1 MRRTKNLD
9 RFTLE
14 QRWAVRSRDVQRAML
29 DIAPQIVHFSG
40 HGLQEEGLVF
50 EDETG
55 KSRVVSTSALA
66 ELFELFSERVECVVL
81 NACYSAPQAEAI
93 SQHIPYVI
101 GTSQAVSDKAAIE
114 FSVGFYDALAA
125 GRSVEF
131 AYKFGCAAMQLA
143 GSDKNLTP
151 ILIKNSE
158 LKMDSSEQESA
169 KTTKAKYQ
177 IVLSGSV
184 DDLSEERI
192 KAILKHLQSIAGDES
207 LTIKEIKSGNIKLE
221 LEGSEEGFKVIEAL
235 CKEGKLTEVLG
246 LRIKTVTYTDPS
258 SNNRSD
264 KVEIFFSYSH
274 KDEDLRD
281 ELATH
286 LSILERNGIISGWHD
301 RLIEAGEEWENH
313 IDERMNSARVVL
325 LLVSSDFIA
334 SNYCWNVEV
343 KRAMERH
350 KEGEACVVPVI
361 LRPVNWRTAPFG
373 KLQALPKDAKP
384 VTTWSNRDEAFLNI
398 SKGIEAVVGRFK

>member
-1 MRRTKNLD
+1 
-9 RFTLE
+9 
-14 QRWAVRSRDVQRAML
+14 
-29 DIAPQIVHFSG
+29 
-40 HGLQEEGLVF
+40 
-50 EDETG
+50 
-55 KSRVVSTSALA
+55 
-66 ELFELFSERVECVVL
+66 
-81 NACYSAPQAEAI
+81 
-93 SQHIPYVI
+93 
-101 GTSQAVSDKAAIE
+101 
-114 FSVGFYDALAA
+114 
-125 GRSVEF
+125 
-131 AYKFGCAAMQLA
+131 MQLA

-207 LTIKEIKSGNIKLE
+207 LTIKEIKSGSIKLE